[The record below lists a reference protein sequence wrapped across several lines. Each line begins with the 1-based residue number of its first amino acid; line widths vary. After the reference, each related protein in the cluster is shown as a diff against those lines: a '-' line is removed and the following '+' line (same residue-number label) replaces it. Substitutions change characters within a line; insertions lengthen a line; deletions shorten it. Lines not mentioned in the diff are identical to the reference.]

1 MNQDTKEFVKQQ
13 LEEVSKEREETVIT
27 YDMGNITTFD
37 FQLDV
42 NNTRTVS
49 SSLIVGDSRFDN
61 DGRVDTLSLRLPG
74 VGGKPN
80 KILDEK
86 QDELLELAV
95 QAGFPED
102 THIFIR
108 PRTGKVHLRLERI
121 SQRGLSVPDI
131 VELIQEL
138 IEITEEEFYNS
149 SLQINE
155 NES

>member
-74 VGGKPN
+74 VAGGPN
-80 KILDEK
+80 EILEEK